1 MCIRD
6 RLGAPGTGKTCL
18 IRRYC
23 SGTFDEHAKPTMGFD
38 FLRKRVT
45 RQESTIE
52 FQIWDTAGQDTFAS
66 LTRMYYK
73 GTHGVLL
80 VYDITSPTS
89 FKKVLY
95 WLGDLADNG
104 SGLERILILGN
115 KADLT
120 LDRRVTQLQA
130 RTFTS
135 ERKLKWM
142 ECSART
148 GKGVEEA
155 CLLYTSP
162 SPRD

>member
-80 VYDITSPTS
+80 VYDITLSLIHICRCRRYAVCRSRWSP
-89 FKKVLY
+89 Y
-95 WLGDLADNG
+95 H
-104 SGLERILILGN
+104 
-115 KADLT
+115 
-120 LDRRVTQLQA
+120 
-130 RTFTS
+130 
-135 ERKLKWM
+135 
-142 ECSART
+142 
-148 GKGVEEA
+148 
-155 CLLYTSP
+155 
-162 SPRD
+162 